1 MFLSFAFAFSC
12 AEIPFY
18 TLCLRTDFYNWFD
31 SRNEMV
37 CQRFYGWEASRTQPY
52 HSLSPLLT
60 VTGKLK
66 KKNSGFVCDCLIFI
80 SCCCLILL
88 VKLLSDL
95 LVLIK
100 TIKLSDLLCTD
111 VMFMVE
117 TIPLILFF
125 LMLIRLIAWFCAW
138 LFDLILIWVP
148 DIMVPGYL
156 ILLYPRCWFLW
167 PGSGSALILVNWPK
181 FLLDLLSY

>member
-1 MFLSFAFAFSC
+1 
-12 AEIPFY
+12 
-18 TLCLRTDFYNWFD
+18 
-31 SRNEMV
+31 MV
-37 CQRFYGWEASRTQPY
+37 CQRFCGWEASRTQLY
-52 HSLSPLLT
+52 HSLSPLSDFALPLLT
-60 VTGKLK
+60 VTDKLK

-125 LMLIRLIAWFCAW
+125 LMLIRLIA
-138 LFDLILIWVP
+138 
-148 DIMVPGYL
+148 
-156 ILLYPRCWFLW
+156 
-167 PGSGSALILVNWPK
+167 
-181 FLLDLLSY
+181 